1 MDANDDKLAAIRRR
15 IDGIDDKLLDLLMD
29 RARAMDEVQAA
40 KGGAAGIL
48 ARPGREI
55 AILRRLIAR
64 REGPLPADLVVR
76 LWRDIVTSFTRLQ
89 GPFAIGVLDEP
100 DSLIDIARRHY
111 GLAAPLVEVANPS
124 TLFGKLSDGAVQL
137 ILLPSP
143 EDSPSSWWTRL
154 APGKAQVIARLP
166 IDGSEAQPG
175 AMVVGRQAFES
186 SGEDRA
192 LVILEFA
199 EAQSR
204 PKIAKRFAAAGLEFL
219 NVLAGDEDRHGA
231 RALCLCAGALA
242 PGDPRLAA
250 LAGGDGNVRLAGGYA
265 LPLALA
271 PGYTQ
276 HPSGSHRSKGARK

>member
-1 MDANDDKLAAIRRR
+1 MDANDDKLTAIRRR

-40 KGGAAGIL
+40 KGGAAGVL

-64 REGPLPADLVVR
+64 REAPLPADLVVR

-100 DSLIDIARRHY
+100 AAMVDIARRHY
-111 GLAAPLVEVANPS
+111 GLAAPLIEVANPS

-137 ILLPSP
+137 ALLPSP
-143 EDSPSSWWTRL
+143 EDSPTSWWTRL
-154 APGKAQVIARLP
+154 APGRAQIIARLP
-166 IDGSEAQPG
+166 IDGTEAQPG
-175 AMVVGRQAFES
+175 AMVVGRQAFEP
-186 SGEDRA
+186 SGDDRA

-219 NVLAGDEDRHGA
+219 NMLAGDEDRHSA
-231 RALCLCAGALA
+231 RALCLCAGAIA
-242 PGDPRLAA
+242 PDDPRLAA
-250 LAGGDGNVRLAGGYA
+250 LAGGDGRAFLAGGYA
-265 LPLALA
+265 LPLALTA
-271 PGYTQ
+271 GHTPR
-276 HPSGSHRSKGARK
+276 PASGTRSKGTRR

>member
-40 KGGAAGIL
+40 KGGSAGIL

-55 AILRRLIAR
+55 SILRRLLAR

-76 LWRDIVTSFTRLQ
+76 LWRDLTTSFTRLQ
-89 GPFAIGVLDEP
+89 GPFAIGVLEKPAALVD
-100 DSLIDIARRHY
+100 LARRHY
-111 GLAAPLVEVANPS
+111 GLAAPLVEVASPS

-137 ILLPSP
+137 ALLPSP
-143 EDSPSSWWTRL
+143 EDSPGAWWTRL
-154 APGKAQVIARLP
+154 ARGDMQIVTRLP
-166 IDGSEAQPG
+166 IDGTETQPG
-175 AMVVGRQAFES
+175 AMVVGRQAFEP
-186 SGEDRA
+186 SGADRT
-192 LVILEFA
+192 LVILESA

-204 PKIAKRFAAAGLEFL
+204 PKIAKRFASAGLEFL
-219 NVLAGDEDRHGA
+219 RVLAEDEDRQGA
-231 RALCLCAGALA
+231 RALCLVAGALA
-242 PGDPRLAA
+242 PNDPRLAA
-250 LAGGDGNVRLAGGYA
+250 LAGSAGKAVLAGGYA

-276 HPSGSHRSKGARK
+276 APAGGARSKGTKK

>member
-15 IDGIDDKLLDLLMD
+15 IDGIDDKLLDLMMD

-40 KGGAAGIL
+40 KGGSAGIL

-64 REGPLPADLVVR
+64 REGPLPTDLVIR

-100 DSLIDIARRHY
+100 ETLVDIARRHY
-111 GLAAPLVEVANPS
+111 GLAAPLIEVANPS
-124 TLFGKLSDGAVQL
+124 TLFGKLSDGVVQL
-137 ILLPSP
+137 VLLPSP
-143 EDSPSSWWTRL
+143 EDSPTSWWTRL
-154 APGKAQVIARLP
+154 ARGDMQIVARLP
-166 IDGSEAQPG
+166 VDGTETQPG
-175 AMVVGRQAFES
+175 AMVVGRQAFEP
-186 SGEDRA
+186 SGDDRA

-204 PKIAKRFAAAGLEFL
+204 PKIAKRFAAAGLDFL
-219 NVLAGDEDRHGA
+219 NVLATDDDGHGA
-231 RALCLCAGALA
+231 RALCLCAGAIR
-242 PGDPRLAA
+242 PDDKRLAA
-250 LAGGDGNVRLAGGYA
+250 LAGDDGRAVLAGGYA

-271 PGYTQ
+271 SGYTRQ
-276 HPSGSHRSKGARK
+276 PASGQRNKGTRR

>member
-89 GPFAIGVLDEP
+89 GPFAIGVLEKP
-100 DSLIDIARRHY
+100 DSLVDIARRHY
-111 GLAAPLVEVANPS
+111 GLAAPLIEVANPS

-137 ILLPSP
+137 VLLPSP
-143 EDSPSSWWTRL
+143 EDSPTSWWTRL
-154 APGKAQVIARLP
+154 APGRAQIIARLP
-166 IDGSEAQPG
+166 IDGTEAQPG
-175 AMVVGRQAFES
+175 AMVVGRQAFEP

-204 PKIAKRFAAAGLEFL
+204 PKIAKRFAEAGLEFL
-219 NVLAGDEDRHGA
+219 NVLAGDEDRQGA
-231 RALCLCAGALA
+231 RALCLCAGAIR
-242 PGDPRLAA
+242 PDDKRLAA
-250 LAGGDGNVRLAGGYA
+250 LAGDNGRAFLAGGYA

-271 PGYTQ
+271 
-276 HPSGSHRSKGARK
+276 SGHTPRPASGQRNKGTRR